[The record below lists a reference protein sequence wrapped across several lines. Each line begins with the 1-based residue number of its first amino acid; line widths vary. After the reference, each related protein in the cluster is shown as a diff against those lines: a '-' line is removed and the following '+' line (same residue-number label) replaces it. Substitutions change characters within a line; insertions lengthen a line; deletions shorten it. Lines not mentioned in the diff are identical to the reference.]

1 MVMVFITIYMVITNY
16 MAVVMD
22 LYMDMDQEIVIFMAD
37 MADMVDMA
45 DMTYM
50 EDMADM
56 EQREGRRW
64 QMSGKVD
71 NLEFIY

>member
-1 MVMVFITIYMVITNY
+1 MVFITIYMAITNY

-22 LYMDMDQEIVIFMAD
+22 LDKDMDQEIVIFMGD

-56 EQREGRRW
+56 EYMAVIGD
-64 QMSGKVD
+64 KI
-71 NLEFIY
+71 FILKNCYKNILYS